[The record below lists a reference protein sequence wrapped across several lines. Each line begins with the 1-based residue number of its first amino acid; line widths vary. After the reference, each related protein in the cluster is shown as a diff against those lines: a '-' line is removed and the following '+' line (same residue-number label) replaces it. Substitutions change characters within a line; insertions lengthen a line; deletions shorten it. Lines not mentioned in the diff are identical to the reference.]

1 MNYLKDFE
9 RHIALYDGMLIETGG
24 LFAKGKLDGDKY
36 EGKCLEIAK
45 KYILAGGRRKELL
58 FVIDKYILQYKD
70 DKEWTYLDL
79 EMSFLNRLKE
89 KLGMQH
95 RSTQP
100 IDTQRLIL
108 RPFVIND
115 CDDALANWAFNKK
128 VQDEYG
134 EPVYST
140 IAEVRQLIENWIK
153 QYDNNDFF
161 RWAIVEK
168 QGGQNIG
175 QIAFCK
181 VYTDCKTAEIEYC
194 IGENYW
200 GNGYA
205 GEALKAVIY
214 YTFLNTDFVKLEAF
228 HRAEN
233 TKSGRVLE
241 KSSMKIV
248 DNVERFKRDNL
259 SPHGEVC
266 YAITKDNFC
275 T

>member
-1 MNYLKDFE
+1 
-9 RHIALYDGMLIETGG
+9 
-24 LFAKGKLDGDKY
+24 
-36 EGKCLEIAK
+36 
-45 KYILAGGRRKELL
+45 
-58 FVIDKYILQYKD
+58 
-70 DKEWTYLDL
+70 
-79 EMSFLNRLKE
+79 
-89 KLGMQH
+89 MQH

-100 IDTQRLIL
+100 IDTSRLIL
-108 RPFVIND
+108 RPFVISD

-140 IAEVRQLIENWIK
+140 IAEVRQLIENWFK
-153 QYDNNDFF
+153 QYDNIDFF

-194 IGENYW
+194 VGENYW

-205 GEALKAVIY
+205 GEALKAVIN

-228 HRAEN
+228 HSAEN
-233 TKSGRVLE
+233 IKSGRVLE
-241 KSSMKIV
+241 KSSMRIV
-248 DNVERFKRDNL
+248 DNVERFKRNNL
-259 SPHGEVC
+259 SPHSEVC